1 MDRTPKTILKE
12 SVQQCSSSLVVVLFF
27 SFFINLL
34 MFVAPLHMLQI
45 YDRVLVS
52 RSEVTL
58 VVLTILAVGLLVI
71 YGILEGIRSR
81 ITLRIGLKFDD
92 LMGSRMLD
100 RVFEVAVR
108 RPSLGPPQ
116 QLLRDVDS
124 LREFMGGPALI
135 ALCDAPWVP
144 VFIAVCFVLHPILGF
159 VSLAGAVIIFI
170 LAASNELLTTNKLL
184 EANRLWMKA
193 SNEAFVSLRN
203 SEIARALGMVPGIKA
218 NWESNRNVALKHQA
232 TASDRA
238 GSIVAGSRFVRLSL
252 QVIILATGGYLAI
265 QDEISPGT
273 MIAASII
280 MGRALAPVEMAVAQ
294 WRNFQS
300 AREAY
305 KRLEKTLREVPESQ
319 ELMDLPPV
327 KGYLSLQD
335 VFLSPPENPPG
346 KLILNSVSVDFLP
359 GSITGIIGPSGCGK
373 SSLVRAIVGVWKV
386 FRGSVRFDGANIDQ
400 WSPEKLGPFIGYM
413 PQDVELFG
421 GTVAQNICRFQEID
435 SEEVIEA
442 AQKAGVHE
450 LILKLSDGYDTE
462 IGPGGQALSGGQRQ
476 RLALA
481 RALYKRPKVV
491 VLDEPN
497 SNLDAAGEKA
507 LTEAI
512 IKEKDSG
519 STVIVVSHR
528 PSLLSCTD
536 NILVLNE
543 GRVVKKGP
551 RDQILAE
558 LGGGRNIGS
567 TNTEPANS

>member
-1 MDRTPKTILKE
+1 
-12 SVQQCSSSLVVVLFF
+12 
-27 SFFINLL
+27 
-34 MFVAPLHMLQI
+34 
-45 YDRVLVS
+45 
-52 RSEVTL
+52 
-58 VVLTILAVGLLVI
+58 
-71 YGILEGIRSR
+71 
-81 ITLRIGLKFDD
+81 
-92 LMGSRMLD
+92 
-100 RVFEVAVR
+100 
-108 RPSLGPPQ
+108 
-116 QLLRDVDS
+116 
-124 LREFMGGPALI
+124 
-135 ALCDAPWVP
+135 
-144 VFIAVCFVLHPILGF
+144 
-159 VSLAGAVIIFI
+159 
-170 LAASNELLTTNKLL
+170 
-184 EANRLWMKA
+184 
-193 SNEAFVSLRN
+193 
-203 SEIARALGMVPGIKA
+203 
-218 NWESNRNVALKHQA
+218 
-232 TASDRA
+232 
-238 GSIVAGSRFVRLSL
+238 
-252 QVIILATGGYLAI
+252 
-265 QDEISPGT
+265 
-273 MIAASII
+273 

-294 WRNFQS
+294 WKNFQS

-305 KRLEKTLREVPESQ
+305 KRLDKTLKEVPENQ
-319 ELMDLPPV
+319 ELMDLPPL
-327 KGYLSLQD
+327 KGNLSLQG

-346 KLILNSVSVDFLP
+346 MLILNNISVEFLP

-386 FRGSVRFDGANIDQ
+386 FRGSVRFDGASIDQ
-400 WSPEKLGPFIGYM
+400 WSPEKLGPYIGYM

-421 GTVAQNICRFQEID
+421 GTVAQNICRFQEVD
-435 SEEVIEA
+435 SNEVIEA

-450 LILKLSDGYDTE
+450 LILKLPDGYDTE

-512 IKEKDSG
+512 IKEKNSG

-528 PSLLSCTD
+528 PSLLTCTD

-567 TNTEPANS
+567 SDPEPANS